1 MTIKIS
7 LKSYTNEIDRKIR
20 PYGGIKAAR
29 NLSLIAAGVA
39 LFAGLVYSVHKSD
52 VSYMNEIYSQA
63 NKYFISAST
72 DSVHRKELAK
82 QGLAIIDNYVLSQK
96 GAIFTSTKNLNKLE
110 KNLEKLE

>member
-7 LKSYTNEIDRKIR
+7 LKSYANEIDRKMR

-29 NLSLIAAGVA
+29 NLSLIAAGIT
-39 LFAGLVYSVHKSD
+39 LFAGLVYSIHKSD
-52 VSYMNEIYSQA
+52 VSYMNEVYNQA

-72 DSVHRKELAK
+72 DSVNRKELAK

-96 GAIFTSTKNLNKLE
+96 GAIFTSTKDLNKL
-110 KNLEKLE
+110 KKYLKKLE